1 MGELDQRLVERYA
14 ELLAP
19 AFVEGLTQPIPE
31 LAADGEIII
40 KCIEAELAVT
50 GLVKSIEWDNTTLPP
65 HQLIKPG
72 SDNYSPDNEYV
83 NPREFAVRLVNFAF
97 EDARRII
104 EFGDAF
110 LKAKGIEDNR
120 DDIFK
125 RSKSLLTVAK
135 LPDKSKQ
142 RLFQSI
148 EFADIRESLSNV
160 PQYEGGPFVLSDNS
174 KQIPMIE
181 WNPTLVAWINK
192 HTKEAGGCPAYKMSV
207 ELVGGRKVNLL
218 AYFWDRL
225 VEHVY
230 GSN

>member
-1 MGELDQRLVERYA
+1 MGELDQRLVEQYA

-31 LAADGEIII
+31 LASDGEIII

-50 GLVKSIEWDNTTLPP
+50 GLVKSIDWDSTTLPP

-72 SDNYSPDNEYV
+72 SDNYSPEIEYI

-97 EDARRII
+97 EDARKII
-104 EFGDAF
+104 EFGDIF
-110 LKAKGIEDNR
+110 LKTEGIDDNR
-120 DDIFK
+120 ADIFK

-160 PQYEGGPFVLSDNS
+160 PQYEGGPFILNYDS
-174 KQIPMIE
+174 KQIPVIE
-181 WNPTLVAWINK
+181 WNPDLVAWINK
-192 HTKEAGGCPAYKMSV
+192 HTKEVGGCPAYKMSV
-207 ELVGGRKVNLL
+207 ELASGRKVNLL
-218 AYFWDRL
+218 TYFWDRL

-230 GSN
+230 SSN